1 MTCTDVTTS
10 AIGKGFDAAR
20 VPSAANIPCHRIV
33 FSRQEQVGILVGM
46 VQWRQVHAMYKD
58 GETVN

>member
-46 VQWRQVHAMYKD
+46 VQ
-58 GETVN
+58 